1 MMAQRDGRERRKS
14 PAGQELRRGR
24 TSRGSQ
30 SAAARESLSDAS
42 ASTRKSRARKQKAHK
57 PGSSRTTNTADKQ
70 VQQKLTAR
78 RSKATLPPP
87 QPAHRESHN
96 QQVKSASVK
105 SSAPAAKE
113 PHITA
118 THRTVEERS
127 YLQRPA
133 WMRAANSFFGA
144 RTRAHRTDRERD
156 AREHRIHR
164 EHDDDE
170 NYETPVAAHRFSGKF
185 LGILIMIAV
194 LLLGTAYPLTNYVD
208 QQREI
213 NTTRAR
219 IAELKQENVQLQ
231 AEKTWWQDDDYV
243 RQQARSRL
251 FYVAP
256 GDTPYTVTG
265 IDSDDGRA
273 DSTSASGKNAP
284 EDSWTNKLWGSLN
297 DGKAPSPKPADK

>member
-14 PAGQELRRGR
+14 PAGQEPRRGR

-30 SAAARESLSDAS
+30 SAAARESLSDAPAS
-42 ASTRKSRARKQKAHK
+42 ARKSRARKQKAHK
-57 PGSSRTTNTADKQ
+57 PGSSRTTNTADKRA
-70 VQQKLTAR
+70 QQKPTAR

-87 QPAHRESHN
+87 QPAHREAHER
-96 QQVKSASVK
+96 QATSANVK

-113 PHITA
+113 PHSTA
-118 THRTVEERS
+118 THRTVEDRS

-144 RTRAHRTDRERD
+144 RTRAHRTDRER
-156 AREHRIHR
+156 
-164 EHDDDE
+164 DDDE